1 MNIRSFDE
9 HDREAVIDLWQ
20 VCGLVVPQNNP
31 HKDIDRKLQDSGKLF
46 LVGDIDGRIV
56 ASAMAGYDGHR
67 GWINY
72 LAVLPSMRREGLGRE
87 MMKAVE
93 KRLLAVGCPKINLQ
107 IRTTNQQ
114 VIEFYEAIGYS
125 MDRVVSMGKRLEYD

>member
-9 HDREAVIDLWQ
+9 RDREAVIDLWQ

-31 HKDIDRKLQDSGKLF
+31 HKDIDRKLQNSGELF
-46 LVGDIDGRIV
+46 LVGDIDGRVV

-114 VIEFYEAIGYS
+114 VVEFYEAIGYS